1 MEIIFI
7 RHSESTGNIAD
18 EKGEAYDTN
27 NVVLTDNGKEQ
38 AKITGKY
45 IASIYGPFDMIYS
58 LPITRCKQTAQIIA
72 SIIGYDKDIIYDELL
87 IESGEENHKL
97 GGLST
102 EDQNDILNKHKVL
115 LDMNQMI
122 KDEKNLFKKS
132 ELIKVF
138 HAECSKYLD
147 IRPTFDQIVENYT
160 KFLLNL
166 KKDKRILIVV
176 HQGTI
181 EGILSIVTNI
191 SIHDMA
197 ETIKIVSKQHK
208 DDMSYSNCCIM
219 GIRYEDGNIRLIF
232 PPKRAH
238 LDNDKL

>member
-1 MEIIFI
+1 MEIIFV
-7 RHSESTGNIAD
+7 RHGESTGNIAD

-27 NVVLTDNGKEQ
+27 NIVLTDKGKEQ
-38 AKITGKY
+38 AKLTGEY

-58 LPITRCKQTAQIIA
+58 SPIMRCKQTAQIIA
-72 SIIGYDKDIIYDELL
+72 SNVGYDKDIIYDELL

-122 KDEKNLFKKS
+122 KDEKNLFKKA

-138 HAECSKYLD
+138 HAECSKDLD
-147 IRPTFDQIVENYT
+147 IRPSFDQIVENYT
-160 KFLLNL
+160 KFLTNL
-166 KKDKRILIVV
+166 KKDKRILVVV
-176 HQGTI
+176 HRGTI
-181 EGILSIVTNI
+181 EGILSIITNI

-219 GIRYEDGNIRLIF
+219 GIKYEDDNFRLIF
-232 PPKRAH
+232 PPNRTHFKN
-238 LDNDKL
+238 LF